1 MGYAKSRAEHS
12 SNYAADG
19 NKQQMNIG
27 KQRMTIR
34 IGSRASKLAISQAKW
49 VMDRITAH
57 YTDIRVDLITITTKG
72 DRIINRPLSA
82 IGGKGL
88 FVKEIEE
95 SLSKGEIDVAVHSL
109 KDVPAELPDTLC
121 LGIFPERED
130 PHDVMLS
137 KDNIPLEDL
146 PVGSCIGTSSL
157 RRAAQ
162 ILHYRSDVKIVPL
175 RGNLDTRIRKL
186 ESVDIQAIVVAA
198 AGLKRIGLTDKITQR
213 LSFDYMVPAVGQG
226 ALGLEFRLDD
236 EKTLHMLQFLDHYA
250 TRVAVEAERS
260 FLMELQGGCQIPIAG
275 LARLKDDS
283 LLLDGLVADLD
294 GGTIFRDTV
303 IGPPEKARELGA
315 TLANMLLDAGA
326 GKILEKHY
334 GRSL

>member
-1 MGYAKSRAEHS
+1 
-12 SNYAADG
+12 
-19 NKQQMNIG
+19 
-27 KQRMTIR
+27 MTIR
-34 IGSRASKLAISQAKW
+34 IGSRASKLALAQAQW
-49 VMDRITAH
+49 VMAKITAH
-57 YTDIRVDLITITTKG
+57 YTDIRVDLIKITTKG
-72 DRIINRPLSA
+72 DRIINKPLST

-95 SLSKGEIDVAVHSL
+95 SLSRGEIDVAVHSL

-121 LGIFPERED
+121 IGIIPERED

-137 KDNIPLEDL
+137 KDNIALKDL

-157 RRAAQ
+157 RRSAQ

-186 ESVDIQAIVVAA
+186 ESADIQAIVVAA
-198 AGLKRIGLTDKITQR
+198 AGLKRIGLADKITQP
-213 LSFDYMVPAVGQG
+213 LSFDFMVPAVGQG

-236 EKTLHMLQFLDHYA
+236 QETINMLKFLDHYA

-260 FLMELQGGCQIPIAG
+260 FLMELQGGCQVPIAG
-275 LARLKDDS
+275 FARLKDKS
-283 LLLDGLVADLD
+283 LLLDGLVADID
-294 GGTIFRDTV
+294 GGAIFRNTV
-303 IGPPEKARELGA
+303 NGPPEKAKELGV

-326 GKILEKHY
+326 GKILEKIY